1 MNFDRILAAL
11 FVSGFMGSI
20 FISAITFVIAMTDVI
35 FGTIFWQTIFDF
47 FFYEDQNVLIRL
59 LILLFLAVST
69 GTLGGK
75 MFPHIFGDP
84 WSSKEYE
91 E

>member
-11 FVSGFMGSI
+11 LISGFMGSI
-20 FISAITFVIAMTDVI
+20 FISVITFVLAMTDIV
-35 FGTIFWQTIFDF
+35 FGTVFWQTIFDF
-47 FFYEDQNVLIRL
+47 FFYGDQNVLIRL

-69 GTLGGK
+69 GTIGGK
-75 MFPHIFGDP
+75 IFPNTFGDP
-84 WSSKEYE
+84 WNSKDHE

>member
-1 MNFDRILAAL
+1 MNSNRILAAL
-11 FVSGFMGSI
+11 FLSGFMGSI
-20 FISAITFVIAMTDVI
+20 FISVIAIVIAGVDII
-35 FGTIFWQTIFDF
+35 FGTIFWETIFDF

-59 LILLFLAVST
+59 LILLFLALFT

-75 MFPHIFGDP
+75 MFPNIFGDP
-84 WSSKEYE
+84 WSSEEYE

>member
-1 MNFDRILAAL
+1 MNFNRIGAAL
-11 FVSGFMGSI
+11 IISGFMGSI
-20 FISAITFVIAMTDVI
+20 FISVITFIIAMTDVI

-47 FFYEDQNVLIRL
+47 FFYEDQSVQMRL
-59 LILLFLAVST
+59 LIPLFLAVST

-75 MFPHIFGDP
+75 MFPNIFGDP
-84 WSSKEYE
+84 WNPKEYE

>member
-1 MNFDRILAAL
+1 MKANRILAAL
-11 FVSGFMGSI
+11 FLSGFMGSI
-20 FISAITFVIAMTDVI
+20 FISVIAIVIAGVDII
-35 FGTIFWQTIFDF
+35 FGTIFWETIFDF

-59 LILLFLAVST
+59 LILLFLALFT

-75 MFPHIFGDP
+75 MFPNIFGDP
-84 WSSKEYE
+84 WNSEEYE

>member
-1 MNFDRILAAL
+1 MNFNRIGAAL
-11 FVSGFMGSI
+11 IISGFMGSI
-20 FISAITFVIAMTDVI
+20 FISVITFIIAMTDVI
-35 FGTIFWQTIFDF
+35 FGTIFWETIFDF

-75 MFPHIFGDP
+75 MFPNIFGDP